1 MDTINTQ
8 LNTQLNTQ
16 YNTQYNTQLNTQLNT
31 QYNAQLNNSCA
42 LLIFDQY
49 CGETSLKLNYEEI
62 SDNIE
67 LLSKISEIRKY
78 PKFNIESSHAHAFVR
93 PGLKNNLIRNNI
105 KNLIICGDFGE
116 NLKKTIEEGIK
127 RQYKIIL
134 IIDAIYSND
143 ATNLSDELIKLSEI
157 FYETTNNIVNRSLNF
172 GSSDST
178 IYYDI
183 LNETNILSNQ
193 IIKDF
198 DQLKDS
204 INWQEMAH
212 NGNMVPR
219 LICQQAI
226 IENDLIPI
234 YRHPVDY
241 QLPYE
246 QFDPHTKKLAEH
258 IEQTLGL
265 NYKLNHVLI
274 QLYRSGADF
283 IGEHS
288 DKTLD
293 VMSNTSVFNYT
304 YGATRYMF
312 LKDKINKSDVQ
323 YIALKNN
330 SLFVLGPET
339 NKYFYHGIKH
349 DNRPDVE
356 KSIDELSFDGIRI
369 SYTFRCINTFLN
381 IKTNQLEGQG
391 APQSYDNYCNDYDK
405 MIEAFGKE
413 NREVTFD
420 WTTNY
425 GNGFY
430 SLDGKL
436 NT

>member
-1 MDTINTQ
+1 MSLQ
-8 LNTQLNTQ
+8 LNH
-16 YNTQYNTQLNTQLNT
+16 
-31 QYNAQLNNSCA
+31 SCA

-49 CGETSLKLNYEEI
+49 YGEIQLMSNYEQI
-62 SDNIE
+62 NNNIK
-67 LLSKISEIRKY
+67 LLTETCKLRKY
-78 PKFNIESSHAHAFVR
+78 PIFHIELGMSISAFTKSGV
-93 PGLKNNLIRNNI
+93 KNKLTRYNI
-105 KNLIICGDFGE
+105 KNLIICGYHNE
-116 NLKKTIEEGIK
+116 QIINTIKDGIK
-127 RQYKIIL
+127 HDYNIIL
-134 IIDAIYSND
+134 VTD
-143 ATNLSDELIKLSEI
+143 ATNKINLHDLNNLINIKI
-157 FYETTNNIVNRSLNF
+157 FYETTNDIINRSLNF

-178 IYYDI
+178 IYYDHLKDSI
-183 LNETNILSNQ
+183 SNIKQ
-193 IIKDF
+193 F

-246 QFDPHTKKLAEH
+246 QFNVHTKKLAEH

-274 QLYRSGADF
+274 QQYRSGADF

-312 LKDKINKSDVQ
+312 LKDKINKSNVQ

-356 KSIDELSFDGIRI
+356 KSIDELSFDGVRI

-420 WTTNY
+420 WTMNY

-436 NT
+436 K